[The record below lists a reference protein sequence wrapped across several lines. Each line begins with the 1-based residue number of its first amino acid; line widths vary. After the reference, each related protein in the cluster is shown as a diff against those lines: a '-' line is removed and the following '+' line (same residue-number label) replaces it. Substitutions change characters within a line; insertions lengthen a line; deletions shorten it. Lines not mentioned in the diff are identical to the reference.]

1 MARCCDDGHHLTN
14 FGTKGYAKGMGNS
27 LVEIH
32 SWLDDLAHGKRISNY
47 EVMCPS
53 SAIGLDNNL
62 DKTQIARMWGKDP
75 VHLATAG
82 YSMLAE
88 KIVEKATEL
97 RAKHPPA
104 DRAKPNHETKPPIRQ
119 AANGLERVSRS
130 DLADTRWGG
139 EISNP
144 QRSAAQQKRA
154 HPDGHRAASGG
165 QQDCRLRH

>member
-1 MARCCDDGHHLTN
+1 
-14 FGTKGYAKGMGNS
+14 
-27 LVEIH
+27 
-32 SWLDDLAHGKRISNY
+32 
-47 EVMCPS
+47 MCPS

-104 DRAKPNHETKPPIRQ
+104 DRAKPNHQTK
-119 AANGLERVSRS
+119 
-130 DLADTRWGG
+130 
-139 EISNP
+139 
-144 QRSAAQQKRA
+144 
-154 HPDGHRAASGG
+154 
-165 QQDCRLRH
+165 